1 ADFIAEGV
9 DQTRGWFYSL
19 LAIATGLGDALPNNS
34 AGSREPEA
42 GSKTEMASV
51 PASRLPA
58 PGLAAPYRSVVV
70 NDLVLDQEGQ
80 KMSKHK
86 GNVVDPWRV
95 LREYGADAVR
105 FFLVASSDVSLPRKF
120 DERLLREVAV
130 RFFLALKNIYSGVFA
145 QYANFGWSPSDAD
158 PAPAARPLLDRWIL
172 SRLTAVET
180 EVDAALERY
189 DATAAANV
197 LRLFVE
203 DEVANWYVRRSRDR
217 FYDVDGEDNRGAFAT
232 LHEVLVVCC
241 RLLAPIAPFM
251 SDWIHR
257 ELTGESV
264 HLASFTRDES
274 MPRDPALEG
283 AMSAI
288 RTLAGLGRAA
298 REAAGLKVRQPLR
311 RAVCVAPGVDQPL
324 LEALVPLLAAEL
336 NVKSVEFAKS
346 GDAFVSLRAKPNFR
360 ALGKKFGKQ
369 TPLAAATIAALTAEQ
384 LHAFEHG
391 EPLSVSVDG
400 ATHALAV
407 EDLEILKSASG
418 ELLVQETAGFVTAV
432 DPTVTEELRLEGLAR
447 EIISRVQRMRKE
459 AGLSVSDRIRLMI
472 GGDPDIAA
480 AVAAHRA
487 WIAGEVLATEL
498 LDTPGIFQDSLA
510 EQAVDLEGVAARIA
524 LTRTE

>member
-1 ADFIAEGV
+1 
-9 DQTRGWFYSL
+9 
-19 LAIATGLGDALPNNS
+19 
-34 AGSREPEA
+34 
-42 GSKTEMASV
+42 M
-51 PASRLPA
+51 
-58 PGLAAPYRSVVV
+58 
-70 NDLVLDQEGQ
+70 
-80 KMSKHK
+80 
-86 GNVVDPWRV
+86 
-95 LREYGADAVR
+95 
-105 FFLVASSDVSLPRKF
+105 
-120 DERLLREVAV
+120 
-130 RFFLALKNIYSGVFA
+130 
-145 QYANFGWSPSDAD
+145 
-158 PAPAARPLLDRWIL
+158 
-172 SRLTAVET
+172 
-180 EVDAALERY
+180 
-189 DATAAANV
+189 
-197 LRLFVE
+197 
-203 DEVANWYVRRSRDR
+203 
-217 FYDVDGEDNRGAFAT
+217 DGEDNRGAFAT